1 MKYTDN
7 EMCVVLLNSYIGL
20 SADSEVKPLTL
31 GEWSKFFDALLKAKV
46 EPCIVY
52 NSDGQDLKNLG
63 YDQAFV
69 DRINRL
75 VDRGAAVGFE
85 LQEYEKKGIHLV
97 TEINKNYP
105 IRLKKQLQKKKPPIL
120 FYSGNLE
127 LANKVGI
134 GVVGSRNVGED
145 GITFTKELVQK
156 ASNEKLIVFS
166 GGAKGVDTIS
176 ESVALNSGGAVV
188 SFVADSLTSKIK
200 KAAISSTIANGSVLL
215 LSDQKPDVGFSVG
228 RAMNRNKFIY
238 ASAYGTF
245 VVESDY
251 NKGGTWTGA
260 TEAIKN
266 DWGRVFVHEN
276 NLVGNKKIIE
286 LGGVPYSITDKKLY
300 DVISN
305 NSNADNTKLIS
316 YEQMDI
322 FSFMNK

>member
-7 EMCVVLLNSYIGL
+7 EMSVILLYSHIGL
-20 SADSEVKPLTL
+20 PADSEVKPLTL
-31 GEWSKFFDALLKAKV
+31 GEWSKFFDAVLKAKV
-46 EPCIVY
+46 EPRIVY

-63 YDQAFV
+63 YDQTFV
-69 DRINRL
+69 DRVNRL

-85 LQEYEKKGIHLV
+85 LQEYEKKGINLV

-105 IRLKKQLQKKKPPIL
+105 IRLKKQLKKKKPPIL
-120 FYSGNLE
+120 FYSGDLG

-145 GITFTKELVQK
+145 GIAFTKELVQK
-156 ASNEKLIVFS
+156 ASNEKLIVYS

-176 ESVALNSGGAVV
+176 ESVALSSGGAVV

-200 KAAISSTIANGSVLL
+200 KTAISSSLANGTVLL

-228 RAMNRNKFIY
+228 RAMNRNKYIY

-266 DWGRVFVHEN
+266 DWGRVFVYEN

-286 LGGVPYSITDKKLY
+286 LGGVPYKITEQRLY

-305 NSNADNTKLIS
+305 SSNTDNAKNTS
-316 YEQMDI
+316 YEQIDI